1 MRLLLES
8 REQTFALTIVFINTT
23 LTSAIAATLM
33 EGEGK
38 LTNLDLPASLEFLV
52 VGGGPAILCHLLGC
66 LFLRFYYSSVHVWR
80 EMDKERE
87 EGRCGF
93 LSCTRICNQK
103 DPVKA
108 EDLSKEQVS
117 PVSVFALIIFLPG

>member
-66 LFLRFYYSSVHVWR
+66 IFMALYYSSVHAWR
-80 EMDKERE
+80 EIGKERE
-87 EGRCGF
+87 EGRYGF
-93 LSCTRICNQK
+93 LSRIRNQT

-108 EDLSKEQVS
+108 EQVTSIS
-117 PVSVFALIIFLPG
+117 PLLIFCPG